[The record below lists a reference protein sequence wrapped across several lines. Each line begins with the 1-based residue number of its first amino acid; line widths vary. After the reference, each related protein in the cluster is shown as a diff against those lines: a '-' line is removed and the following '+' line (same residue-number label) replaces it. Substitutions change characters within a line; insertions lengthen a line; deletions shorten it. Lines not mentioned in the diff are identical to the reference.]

1 MSRRKTH
8 MQGSPRHVRGLSL
21 IELMVALVLGL
32 LVVAAAIG
40 IFLSN
45 RQAYR
50 ATESV
55 GRIQENAR
63 MAFEMMA
70 RDVREA
76 GGNACDSSTNMSVI
90 NVLNT
95 PASRWWSNWG
105 RTPANA
111 ALGSAVM
118 GYAGGDTIP
127 NIAAGAGAG
136 QRIANTQALAV
147 MSGGARAVSVVSHT
161 PGTQS
166 FVVQNANHGFQTG
179 DILLA
184 CGQDADVVSLASVQD
199 TDVGTVRFGAIFQMT
214 NGGGGTAIRHQVSGT
229 PGNSTGSLGPNGIAS
244 TFGANATISRIQ
256 AAAWYIGNGTQG
268 PALYQALLGP
278 GGVVNS
284 QEIIPGVAA
293 MNLEYLVRGANTYVA
308 AGLVPPARWGDVLA
322 VRMTLTMQSAENT
335 GTDGQPIQ
343 RQLVQ
348 VASLR
353 NRSL

>member
-1 MSRRKTH
+1 MSRAAH
-8 MQGSPRHVRGLSL
+8 MKGSPRSMRGLSL
-21 IELMVALVLGL
+21 IELMVALILGL

-63 MAFEMMA
+63 MAFELMA

-76 GGNACDSSTNMSVI
+76 GGNACNSSNNMSVI

-95 PASRWWSNWG
+95 PATRWWSNWG

-111 ALGSAVM
+111 ALGSALL
-118 GYAGGDTIP
+118 GF
-127 NIAAGAGAG
+127 GAGDVIPAMAVG
-136 QRIANTQALAV
+136 GAPTQRVANTQALVV
-147 MSGGARAVSVVSHT
+147 MSGGERSVSVVSHV
-161 PGTQS
+161 PGTQT
-166 FVVQNANHGFQTG
+166 FTVQNANHGFQTG
-179 DILLA
+179 DVLLA
-184 CGQDADVVSLASVQD
+184 CGQDADVVSLASVQN

-214 NGGGGTAIRHQVSGT
+214 NAGGGTTVRHAAGGGI
-229 PGNSTGSLGPNGIAS
+229 PGNATGNLGPNGDAS
-244 TFGANATISRIQ
+244 TFGANATISRIH
-256 AAAWYIGNGTQG
+256 ATAWYIGNGTQG
-268 PALYQALLGP
+268 PALYQALLTP
-278 GGVVNS
+278 NSVVQP
-284 QEIIPGVAA
+284 QELIPGVTA
-293 MNLEYLVRGANTYVA
+293 MNLEYLLPGANNYVA
-308 AGLVPPARWGDVLA
+308 AGLVPAASWADVRA
-322 VRMTLTMQSAENT
+322 VRMTLTLLSNENT
-335 GTDGQPIQ
+335 GTDGQPIR

>member
-1 MSRRKTH
+1 MSRNAPMK
-8 MQGSPRHVRGLSL
+8 GSPRSMRGLSL
-21 IELMVALVLGL
+21 IELMVALILGL

-63 MAFEMMA
+63 MAFELMA

-76 GGNACDSSTNMSVI
+76 GGNACNSSNNMSVI
-90 NVLNT
+90 NVLNNPT
-95 PASRWWSNWG
+95 ARWWSNWG

-111 ALGSAVM
+111 ALGSALR
-118 GYAGGDTIP
+118 GFGGGEVVP
-127 NIAAGAGAG
+127 AIAVGGGAA
-136 QRIANTQALAV
+136 QRLANTQALVV
-147 MSGGARAVSVVSHT
+147 MSGGDRSVSVVSHV
-161 PGTQS
+161 PGTQT
-166 FVVQNANHGFQTG
+166 FTVQNANHGFQTG

-214 NGGGGTAIRHQVSGT
+214 NAGGTTTIRHTVGGAL
-229 PGNSTGSLGPNGIAS
+229 PGNASGSLGPNGDPS
-244 TFGANATISRIQ
+244 TFGANATVSRIH
-256 AAAWYIGNGTQG
+256 AAAWYIGNGAQG
-268 PALYQALLGP
+268 PALYQALLTPNGA
-278 GGVVNS
+278 VNP
-284 QEIIPGVAA
+284 QELIPGVSA
-293 MNLEYLVRGANTYVA
+293 MNLQYLLPGANDYVTA
-308 AGLVPPARWGDVLA
+308 DLVPAANWGDVLA
-322 VRMTLTMQSAENT
+322 VRMTLTLLSDENT